1 MVQKTVR
8 DLGFISWKQESSWME
23 SMSGRRWNTMVE
35 KENATFLKQLDVSS
49 EVLESKTSDFK
60 NAKKQVT
67 FSYESVILNYINNFE
82 FEWYYKDDESKK
94 YTASDI
100 CVYKDKVYQVR
111 DIGEGAQKYRLEC
124 LDSHKVLWSINN
136 VGPNIIIKDNV
147 CYFLKCTNTLWYN
160 SLHCVE
166 ADSGKSEIIIYEELN
181 NRFNLN
187 LVIGDNDCIFL
198 LRENAMAQNLFV
210 IEDTKIVYRN
220 EMLQYYIPIGYH
232 NNKICYLY
240 LNDSFWNSSGFIL
253 KKKFNNNILYASLFN
268 NVLIMIENGLR
279 KMYTFDF
286 KLLCSYYGNFIYNNH
301 CTKHFE
307 RYFIDTAG
315 AGIIEYKYHKPLEC
329 ITYYG
334 NVKRI
339 IHNKVPIITVKPHC
353 KAKGLMC
360 IGYGAYGIPTSMSTT
375 RWKPYIDAGWIIAF
389 ICVRGSGDVT
399 KSWAESAKT
408 YNKIHSF
415 IDFETSIDTLQKTYS
430 ISPKHTCI
438 YGRSAGGYL
447 VGGVLSRNPSGN
459 LFKMVYAEVPYVDV
473 LRTTTN
479 SKLPLTALEY
489 DEFGNP
495 ADGIFQFRTIMD
507 YSPVD
512 SLDYNKPPDL
522 YVLIRTSEN
531 DSQVY
536 AYESYKWLDAL
547 RGKNINDTRK
557 ILYNSKNK
565 GHFVNSVENYSQ
577 DFFLLNSFREN
588 YE

>member
-1 MVQKTVR
+1 M
-8 DLGFISWKQESSWME
+8 
-23 SMSGRRWNTMVE
+23 
-35 KENATFLKQLDVSS
+35 
-49 EVLESKTSDFK
+49 
-60 NAKKQVT
+60 
-67 FSYESVILNYINNFE
+67 
-82 FEWYYKDDESKK
+82 
-94 YTASDI
+94 
-100 CVYKDKVYQVR
+100 
-111 DIGEGAQKYRLEC
+111 
-124 LDSHKVLWSINN
+124 
-136 VGPNIIIKDNV
+136 
-147 CYFLKCTNTLWYN
+147 
-160 SLHCVE
+160 
-166 ADSGKSEIIIYEELN
+166 
-181 NRFNLN
+181 NLY
-187 LVIGDNDCIFL
+187 
-198 LRENAMAQNLFV
+198 V
-210 IEDTKIVYRN
+210 IEDKKIVYRN
-220 EMLQYYIPIGYH
+220 EVLQYYVPIGYYKD
-232 NNKICYLY
+232 KICYLY
-240 LNDSFWNSSGFIL
+240 STNSFWNSSGFML
-253 KKKFNNNILYASLFN
+253 KKKINNNVVYASLFN
-268 NVLIMIENGLR
+268 NVIIIIENGLK
-279 KMYTFDF
+279 KMYDFDF
-286 KLLCSYYGNFIYNNH
+286 KLLCSYYGNFIYNKY

-315 AGIIEYKYHKPLEC
+315 AGIIEYKYHKPIEC

-339 IHNKVPIITVKPHC
+339 LHNKVPIIVVAPHC

-360 IGYGAYGIPTSMSTT
+360 IGYGGYGIPTSMSTT
-375 RWKPYIDAGWIIAF
+375 RWKPYIDVGWIVAF
-389 ICVRGSGDVT
+389 ICVRGSGDVN
-399 KSWAESAKT
+399 KSWAESSKT
-408 YNKIHSF
+408 YNKILSF
-415 IDFETSIDTLQKTYS
+415 IDFETSIAILQKSYS

-536 AYESYKWLDAL
+536 AYESYKWLNAL

-557 ILYNSKNK
+557 IVYNSKNK